1 VSKQLTL
8 VASKAAPTQ
17 SLGEEIETIEALEER
32 ARRMGQDMVAQ
43 FHDRLKV
50 MIGDAKRLADLNT
63 VPVGVREEMRQIA
76 VAMTKGD
83 ERLVVL
89 RGRA

>member
-1 VSKQLTL
+1 VSKHLTV
-8 VASKAAPTQ
+8 VANKAAPTQ
-17 SLGEEIETIEALEER
+17 SLSEEIETIEALEER

>member
-1 VSKQLTL
+1 MSKHLTV
-8 VASKAAPTQ
+8 VADKAAPTQ

-50 MIGDAKRLADLNT
+50 MIGDAKRLAELNT
-63 VPVGVREEMRQIA
+63 VPVGVREEMRQIG

-89 RGRA
+89 RGRG